1 MNNFKDIN
9 KLLGNVEALIP
20 QIVGA
25 IVALTALIGTVAGLA
40 ENGSS
45 INPGNGDSGAVAP
58 SNPGSTPKKA
68 KEQLLIPA
76 SRDGI
81 EYDNKVDDGVEVK
94 VGDKVYTDSAR
105 NGQCYS
111 YNGCYVERKLN
122 SEFRKATFTA
132 VWDENIVNNKLDE
145 GEIKVYVNGNLNQSK
160 IVKKGAVVNFEVP
173 LNKVD
178 TLKIQFPKRDGQGL
192 SIINGVLY
200 R

>member
-9 KLLGNVEALIP
+9 KLLGNIEALIP

-40 ENGSS
+40 QNGSS
-45 INPGNGDSGAVAP
+45 VNPGNGDSGVVAP
-58 SNPGSTPKKA
+58 SDPKLAQEK
-68 KEQLLIPA
+68 LLIPG

-81 EYDNKVDDGVEVK
+81 TYDKVDYGVEVK

-105 NGQCYS
+105 NGQCYRYS
-111 YNGCYVERKLN
+111 GCFVERKLN

-132 VWDENIVNNKLDE
+132 VWDENVVNNTLDE

-160 IVKKGAVVNFEVP
+160 IVKKGDVVNFEVP
-173 LNKVD
+173 VSKID
-178 TLKIQFPKRDGQGL
+178 TLKIQFPKKDGQGL

>member
-45 INPGNGDSGAVAP
+45 INPGKGDSGVVAP
-58 SNPGSTPKKA
+58 SGPKLAQEK
-68 KEQLLIPA
+68 LLIPG
-76 SRDGI
+76 SRDDI
-81 EYDNKVDDGVEVK
+81 AYDDVDYGVEVK

-105 NGQCYS
+105 NGQCYRYS
-111 YNGCYVERKLN
+111 GCYVERELN

-132 VWDENIVNNKLDE
+132 VWDENVVNNTLDE

-160 IVKKGAVVNFEVP
+160 IVKKGEVVNFEVP
-173 LNKVD
+173 VSKID
-178 TLKIQFPKRDGQGL
+178 TLKIQFPKKDGQGL

>member
-1 MNNFKDIN
+1 MNSFKDIN
-9 KLLGNVEALIP
+9 KLLSNVEALIP

-45 INPGNGDSGAVAP
+45 INPGKGDSGVVAP
-58 SNPGSTPKKA
+58 SDPKLAQEK
-68 KEQLLIPA
+68 LLIPG
-76 SRDGI
+76 SREGI
-81 EYDNKVDDGVEVK
+81 EYDNKVDYGVEVK

-105 NGQCYS
+105 NGQSHGYS
-111 YNGCYVERKLN
+111 GCYVERELN

-132 VWDENIVNNKLDE
+132 VWDENVVNNTSDE

-160 IVKKGAVVNFEVP
+160 IVKKGEVVNFEVP
-173 LNKVD
+173 VSKID

-192 SIINGVLY
+192 SIVNGVLY

>member
-9 KLLGNVEALIP
+9 KLLGNIEALIP

-25 IVALTALIGTVAGLA
+25 IVALTALIGTVASLA
-40 ENGSS
+40 QNGSS
-45 INPGNGDSGAVAP
+45 VSPGNGDSGVVAP
-58 SNPGSTPKKA
+58 SDPKQAQEK
-68 KEQLLIPA
+68 LLIPG

-81 EYDNKVDDGVEVK
+81 TYDKVDYGVEVK

-105 NGQCYS
+105 NGQCYR
-111 YNGCYVERKLN
+111 YNGCYVERELN

-132 VWDENIVNNKLDE
+132 VWDENVVNNTLDE

-160 IVKKGAVVNFEVP
+160 IVKKGVVVNFEVP
-173 LNKVD
+173 VSKID
-178 TLKIQFPKRDGQGL
+178 TLKIQFPKKDGQGL

>member
-45 INPGNGDSGAVAP
+45 INPGKGDSGVVAP
-58 SNPGSTPKKA
+58 SDPKQAQEK
-68 KEQLLIPA
+68 LLIPG
-76 SRDGI
+76 SREGI
-81 EYDNKVDDGVEVK
+81 EYDNKVNYGVEVK

-105 NGQCYS
+105 NGQCHG
-111 YNGCYVERKLN
+111 YNGCYVERELN

-132 VWDENIVNNKLDE
+132 VWDENVVNNTLDE

-160 IVKKGAVVNFEVP
+160 IVKKGEAVNFEVP
-173 LNKVD
+173 VSKID

-192 SIINGVLY
+192 SIVNGVLY

>member
-9 KLLGNVEALIP
+9 KLLGNIEALIP

-40 ENGSS
+40 QNGSS
-45 INPGNGDSGAVAP
+45 VNPGNGDSGVVAP
-58 SNPGSTPKKA
+58 SDPKQAQEK
-68 KEQLLIPA
+68 LLIPG

-81 EYDNKVDDGVEVK
+81 TYDKVDYGVEVK
-94 VGDKVYTDSAR
+94 VGNKVYTDSAR
-105 NGQCYS
+105 NGQCYRYS
-111 YNGCYVERKLN
+111 GCYVERELN

-132 VWDENIVNNKLDE
+132 VWDENVVNNTLDE

-160 IVKKGAVVNFEVP
+160 IVKKGDAVNIEVP
-173 LNKVD
+173 VSKID
-178 TLKIQFPKRDGQGL
+178 TLKIQFPKKDGQGL

>member
-9 KLLGNVEALIP
+9 KLLNNVEALIP

-45 INPGNGDSGAVAP
+45 VNPSNGDSGAVAP
-58 SNPGSTPKKA
+58 SNPGSTPKLA
-68 KEQLLIPA
+68 KEKLLIPG

-81 EYDNKVDDGVEVK
+81 TYNHVDYGVEVK
-94 VGDKVYTDSAR
+94 AGDKVYTNSAR
-105 NGQCYS
+105 SGQCYGH
-111 YNGCYVERKLN
+111 NGCYVERKLN

-132 VWDENIVNNKLDE
+132 VWDENVVNDEVKE
-145 GEIKVYVNGNLNQSK
+145 GEIKIYVNGNLNQSK
-160 IVKKGAVVNFEVP
+160 IVKKGAAVKFEVP
-173 LNKVD
+173 VSKID

>member
-25 IVALTALIGTVAGLA
+25 IVALTALIGTIAGLA

-45 INPGNGDSGAVAP
+45 INPGNGDSGVVAP
-58 SNPGSTPKKA
+58 SNPKQAQEK
-68 KEQLLIPA
+68 LLIPG

-81 EYDNKVDDGVEVK
+81 TYDDVDYGVEVK

-105 NGQCYS
+105 NGQCYG
-111 YNGCYVERKLN
+111 YNGCYVERELN
-122 SEFRKATFTA
+122 SEFRKVTFTA
-132 VWDENIVNNKLDE
+132 VWDENVVNNTLDE

-160 IVKKGAVVNFEVP
+160 IVKKGTAVDFEVP
-173 LNKVD
+173 VSKID

>member
-9 KLLGNVEALIP
+9 KLLGNIEALIP

-40 ENGSS
+40 QNGSS
-45 INPGNGDSGAVAP
+45 VNPGNGDSGVVAP
-58 SNPGSTPKKA
+58 SDPKLA
-68 KEQLLIPA
+68 QETLLIPG
-76 SRDGI
+76 SRDDI
-81 EYDNKVDDGVEVK
+81 TYDKVDYGVEVK

-105 NGQCYS
+105 NGQCYR
-111 YNGCYVERKLN
+111 YNGCFVERKLN

-132 VWDENIVNNKLDE
+132 VWDENVVNNTLDE

-160 IVKKGAVVNFEVP
+160 IVEKGDVVNFEVP
-173 LNKVD
+173 VSKID
-178 TLKIQFPKRDGQGL
+178 TLKIQFPKKDGQGL

>member
-9 KLLGNVEALIP
+9 KLLGNVESLIP

-45 INPGNGDSGAVAP
+45 INPGKGDTGVVAP
-58 SNPGSTPKKA
+58 SNPKLA
-68 KEQLLIPA
+68 KEQLLIPG

-81 EYDNKVDDGVEVK
+81 TYDDVDYGVEVK

-105 NGQCYS
+105 NGQCYG
-111 YNGCYVERKLN
+111 YNGCYVERELN

-132 VWDENIVNNKLDE
+132 VWDENVVNNTLDE
-145 GEIKVYVNGNLNQSK
+145 GEIKVYVNGNVNQSK
-160 IVKKGAVVNFEVP
+160 IVKKGTAVNFDVP
-173 LNKVD
+173 VSKID

>member
-9 KLLGNVEALIP
+9 KLLSNVEALIP

-40 ENGSS
+40 QNGSS
-45 INPGNGDSGAVAP
+45 VNPGNGDSGVVAP
-58 SNPGSTPKKA
+58 SDPKLAQEK
-68 KEQLLIPA
+68 LLIPG
-76 SRDGI
+76 SRDAI
-81 EYDNKVDDGVEVK
+81 TYNHVDYGVEVK

-105 NGQCYS
+105 NGQCHGYS
-111 YNGCYVERKLN
+111 GCYVERELN

-132 VWDENIVNNKLDE
+132 VWDENVVNNTSDE

-160 IVKKGAVVNFEVP
+160 IVKKGEVVNFEVP
-173 LNKVD
+173 VSKID
-178 TLKIQFPKRDGQGL
+178 TLKIKLPTRTGQGL

>member
-9 KLLGNVEALIP
+9 KLLSNVEALIP

-45 INPGNGDSGAVAP
+45 INPGKGDSGVVAP
-58 SNPGSTPKKA
+58 SDPKLAQEK
-68 KEQLLIPA
+68 LLIPG
-76 SRDGI
+76 SREGI
-81 EYDNKVDDGVEVK
+81 EYDNKVDYGVEVK
-94 VGDKVYTDSAR
+94 VGEKVYTDSAR
-105 NGQCYS
+105 NGQCYG

-132 VWDENIVNNKLDE
+132 VWDENVVNNTLDE

-160 IVKKGAVVNFEVP
+160 IVKKGEVVNFEVP
-173 LNKVD
+173 VSKID
-178 TLKIQFPKRDGQGL
+178 TLTIQFPKRDGQGL
-192 SIINGVLY
+192 SIVNGVLY

>member
-9 KLLGNVEALIP
+9 KLLSNVEALIP

-45 INPGNGDSGAVAP
+45 INPGKGDSGVVAP
-58 SNPGSTPKKA
+58 SAPKQAQEK
-68 KEQLLIPA
+68 LLIPG
-76 SRDGI
+76 SRDDI
-81 EYDNKVDDGVEVK
+81 AYDDVDYGVEVK

-105 NGQCYS
+105 SGQCYG

-132 VWDENIVNNKLDE
+132 VWDENVVNNTLDE

-160 IVKKGAVVNFEVP
+160 IVKKGDAVNIEVP
-173 LNKVD
+173 VSKID
-178 TLKIQFPKRDGQGL
+178 TLKIQFPKKDGQGL

>member
-45 INPGNGDSGAVAP
+45 INPGKGDSGIVAP
-58 SNPGSTPKKA
+58 SDPKQAQEK
-68 KEQLLIPA
+68 LLIPG

-81 EYDNKVDDGVEVK
+81 TYNHVDYGVEVK

-105 NGQCYS
+105 NGQCVFA
-111 YNGCYVERKLN
+111 NHCYVERKLN

-132 VWDENIVNNKLDE
+132 VWDENIVNNEVEE
-145 GEIKVYVNGNLNQSK
+145 GKVEVYVNGNLTQSK
-160 IVKKGAVVNFEVP
+160 IVKKGDVVNFEVP
-173 LNKVD
+173 VSKID
-178 TLKIQFPKRDGQGL
+178 ALKIKLPTRTGQGL